1 MPIGTDLTKLIAKSL
16 DIRFRNGVELISG
29 EPDIVGALG
38 SLAPGDINP
47 HCVSACQISAGMP
60 LSNSIDSYM
69 DMHRHD
75 PRIQV
80 CGKLGIA
87 HSIMQAEQKSSLYID
102 VRKAFDPPSFF
113 RGVEESWFPRFFKM
127 LSDGITKSDIAH
139 LFERVSFISFNYDRC
154 LEQFMVRAIA
164 AVYAVSDGEAQDAAH
179 SLRVLHPY
187 GTIGRLPWEDA
198 QDHAPFGGTPGDPA
212 LLLKASQSI
221 RTYTEQ
227 VEEGTALDAIRSEV
241 AQADVILFLG
251 FSFQPQ
257 NMDLLKPTSSSG
269 HRAIRIYGTAKG
281 ISQQGTDVV
290 RRQIA
295 GMVAPRT
302 VNATEVRNDLACSEL
317 LDTYSRNLTIE

>member
-1 MPIGTDLTKLIAKSL
+1 MFKSRTLFVIGAGASKEVGMPIGTDLTKLIAKSL

-113 RGVEESWFPRFFKM
+113 RGVEEF
-127 LSDGITKSDIAH
+127 L
-139 LFERVSFISFNYDRC
+139 VSKV
-154 LEQFMVRAIA
+154 L
-164 AVYAVSDGEAQDAAH
+164 QDAKRWH
-179 SLRVLHPY
+179 H
-187 GTIGRLPWEDA
+187 
-198 QDHAPFGGTPGDPA
+198 
-212 LLLKASQSI
+212 
-221 RTYTEQ
+221 
-227 VEEGTALDAIRSEV
+227 
-241 AQADVILFLG
+241 
-251 FSFQPQ
+251 
-257 NMDLLKPTSSSG
+257 
-269 HRAIRIYGTAKG
+269 
-281 ISQQGTDVV
+281 
-290 RRQIA
+290 
-295 GMVAPRT
+295 
-302 VNATEVRNDLACSEL
+302 
-317 LDTYSRNLTIE
+317 